1 MAKSISPHQ
10 LDARMNGNPSL
21 GAGAIYPV
29 PEEDFVIDPFQ
40 IPAWFPRLYGLD
52 VGWKKTAAIWLAH
65 DRDTDIVYAYSE
77 HYRGQ
82 AEAPVHAKGIRL
94 RGDWIPGVI
103 DTAARGR
110 SQVDG
115 KTLWKLYEDEG
126 LILHKANKAVEAGL
140 MEVLDRLSTGR
151 LKIFS
156 TLQHTLG
163 ELRLY
168 RRDEKGRIVKEND
181 HCLHPDTLVITSEGK
196 QRIRDMVGTKGKVL
210 TIGGKWTEYN
220 NCRLTAT
227 DQETVTVIF
236 EDGAKVTCTPDH
248 LFLTADGW
256 VEARDLSG
264 KFCYNAVSQSI
275 EGKSQCKSTS
285 YQEPLKNLKGLATT
299 YAVSITSA
307 MASAFTGLFGGPL
320 TGKKYRTAGT
330 FTISTMIEVITSQIT
345 LSLLRPG
352 STLAITTRAM
362 DGGFQ
367 IRPSKGQKHGI
378 GVKPAGAG
386 TNSTMKT
393 TSTSC
398 IRLLITFVNSVAH
411 LFSQIKSSLTGFA
424 LTSANLRGAGHQALT
439 TRQGVAAFVR
449 PNLKLTGTRKQ
460 KHAQGRVL
468 TKVCRVQSASKS
480 DVYCL
485 TVPETE
491 AFAVESGVVVHN
503 CMDAL
508 RYGILKINTAITRP
522 AQQSTNSYLPGDP
535 TAGY

>member
-1 MAKSISPHQ
+1 MAKSISTHQ

-21 GAGAIYPV
+21 GSGAIYPI
-29 PEEDFVIDPFQ
+29 PEEDFLCEPFQ
-40 IPAWFPRLYGLD
+40 VPAWYHRLYGLD

-82 AEAPVHAKGIRL
+82 AEPTVHAKGIRL

-103 DTAARGR
+103 DYAGTNQ
-110 SQVDG
+110 SDG
-115 KTLWKLYEDEG
+115 KRVMRLYEDEG

-140 MEVLDRLSTGR
+140 LAVQDRLSTGR

-163 ELRLY
+163 EIRLY

-196 QRIRDMVGTKGKVL
+196 QKIRDMVGTKGKVL

-275 EGKSQCKSTS
+275 KGKSQCKSTS
-285 YQEPLKNLKGLATT
+285 YQAPLKNLKGLATT
-299 YAVSITSA
+299 YAENITSA

-320 TGKKYRTAGT
+320 TGKKYRTAGM
-330 FTISTMIEVITSQIT
+330 FTISTMIEGTTSQRT
-345 LSLLRPG
+345 LSLLRQG
-352 STLAITTRAM
+352 NTLAITTRAIN
-362 DGGFQ
+362 GGFQ
-367 IRPSKGQKHGI
+367 IRPSKGRKPGMGVRPVCAGI
-378 GVKPAGAG
+378 S
-386 TNSTMKT
+386 STMKT

-398 IRLLITFVNSVAH
+398 IRLLITFVNSATH
-411 LFSQIKSSLTGFA
+411 LFSQTKSSLTGFA
-424 LTSANLRGAGHQALT
+424 PTSASQRGEGRQASIT
-439 TRQGVAAFVR
+439 KQGAARFVR
-449 PNLKLTGTRKQ
+449 PNLRSTDTQKQ
-460 KHAQGRVL
+460 RHAQNCAL

-491 AFAVESGVVVHN
+491 AFAVESGAVVHN

-508 RYGILKINTAITRP
+508 RYGVMKISLAVTRP
-522 AQQSTNSYLPGDP
+522 AQQSINNYLPGDP